1 MQDKRCQVTSVPG
14 RVPDLQEAAL
24 GDGQESIV
32 GGKHGSFHGRLKVEA
47 VQAETPGDADDHNP
61 ALSVERQEKR
71 PRPVCAKPAD
81 VTSALNRKGVRG
93 VVGEL
98 KDRNAIANSTKEEFV
113 AVGPPIGM
121 AHVEAR
127 VWAGWRLFMF
137 SQLPS
142 FVTSYSTQTPSFSIF
157 LLRSLTRW

>member
-1 MQDKRCQVTSVPG
+1 MREMAHQGSVQDKRCQVTSVPG

-113 AVGPPIGM
+113 AVGPPIGCGQRCEY
-121 AHVEAR
+121 HVSTIVHAATQPCKLVAKLHR
-127 VWAGWRLFMF
+127 ALF
-137 SQLPS
+137 P
-142 FVTSYSTQTPSFSIF
+142 
-157 LLRSLTRW
+157 LL